1 MRDPQFRLQSH
12 QRQLLISFEPP
23 RLLGLPASERRR
35 LVSNLATLLIEAATG
50 MKEEARND
58 DHR

>member
-1 MRDPQFRLQSH
+1 MPDPQFRLQPL

-35 LVSNLATLLIEAATG
+35 LVSNLATLLIEAAPG
-50 MKEEARND
+50 MQEEERND
-58 DHR
+58 GDR

>member
-1 MRDPQFRLQSH
+1 MPDPQLRLQSH

-35 LVSNLATLLIEAATG
+35 LVSSLATLLIEAATDT
-50 MKEEARND
+50 KEDRHD
-58 DHR
+58 DKC

>member
-1 MRDPQFRLQSH
+1 MPDPQFRLQPR

-35 LVSNLATLLIEAATG
+35 LVSSLAALLIEAATDT
-50 MKEEARND
+50 KEDRHD
-58 DHR
+58 DER

>member
-1 MRDPQFRLQSH
+1 MPDPQFRLQSH

-35 LVSNLATLLIEAATG
+35 LVSNLATLL
-50 MKEEARND
+50 KEEARND